1 MIKGSGSLT
10 NRSGSERPTNMDPTD
25 PDPQHWLKF
34 SPFRIS
40 LKTLNVSRFYFP
52 IFSRSITSQ
61 NEEDEEDDMLV
72 LFLEE
77 DEAAMFT
84 MDSTTKQPEP
94 ILSAS
99 NRELR
104 KGLDRASST
113 ETLPM
118 SAAPTSK
125 EAVPEKSKE
134 NTGRL
139 TVDDKSVERE
149 ELVSPKRGLKDGY
162 QIPKLAAKEVR
173 RRSSRQS
180 ESLGKGANRK
190 DVRPRHRSR
199 SANHRNG
206 LEEKHKKGED
216 RESRGMDRQNRKRS
230 GSVEKRSV
238 SRSRRR
244 DSGRGQRSPI
254 RIRRNSSRSRR
265 RSRSRGRRR
274 SRSTQRQNPQKTAG
288 CRSRSPDQR
297 LASRSSRLRK
307 AAARSQSLSPTR
319 LTESRRR
326 SCRMSNDRA
335 ESFDEES
342 MSLESL
348 KELRERMLQKL
359 REEGEI
365 TSEEEEGEERGEIE
379 VMARRTKAR
388 AAQGDAKVPDPVV
401 TSKSSTVR
409 RSRTEVKVPDPVVT
423 SDKSSAVRRPRTE
436 VKVPDPVVTSNKSSS
451 VNSEQSDEVT
461 QGSGSD
467 KENKKKAKKK
477 KKQRE
482 SSPLR

>member
-1 MIKGSGSLT
+1 
-10 NRSGSERPTNMDPTD
+10 
-25 PDPQHWLKF
+25 
-34 SPFRIS
+34 
-40 LKTLNVSRFYFP
+40 
-52 IFSRSITSQ
+52 
-61 NEEDEEDDMLV
+61 MLV

-84 MDSTTKQPEP
+84 MDSSSKQPEP
-94 ILSAS
+94 SLSAS

-104 KGLDRASST
+104 KDLDKASSI

-118 SAAPTSK
+118 SAALSSK
-125 EAVPEKSKE
+125 EAVPDKLKE
-134 NTGRL
+134 NTGRS
-139 TVDDKSVERE
+139 TVDDMGVERE
-149 ELVSPKRGLKDGY
+149 ELGSPKRGLKDGY
-162 QIPKLAAKEVR
+162 QIPKLPVKEVR

-180 ESLGKGANRK
+180 ESHAKGANRK
-190 DVRPRHRSR
+190 DVGSRQRSR
-199 SANHRNG
+199 SANRRNG

-216 RESRGMDRQNRKRS
+216 RESRGMIRQNRKRA

-244 DSGRGQRSPI
+244 DGGRGQRSPV

-274 SRSTQRQNPQKTAG
+274 SRSTQRQNTRKPVG
-288 CRSRSPDQR
+288 CRSRSPDQCR
-297 LASRSSRLRK
+297 TSRSSRLRN

-319 LTESRRR
+319 LMESRRR
-326 SCRMSNDRA
+326 KSNDRG

-379 VMARRTKAR
+379 VMARRTKVR
-388 AAQGDAKVPDPVV
+388 ATQAEVKVSDPVVTSKSSAVRRPRAEVKVPDPVV
-401 TSKSSTVR
+401 TSKSSSVR
-409 RSRTEVKVPDPVVT
+409 KSR
-423 SDKSSAVRRPRTE
+423 AE

-451 VNSEQSDEVT
+451 VNSEQSDEVA